1 MRAIFAALAAVFIS
15 GTVLL
20 PTATKAFAAEPTNQE
35 QPAPPEDAPKDNSN
49 EHSGHHM

>member
-1 MRAIFAALAAVFIS
+1 MIFAAFSAVVIS

-20 PTATKAFAAEPTNQE
+20 PNTKTFAAEPANQE
-35 QPAPPEDAPKDNSN
+35 QPAPPEDAPKDSSN